1 MVFASVLDETP
12 YYLAVPDDGSG
23 LLKGL
28 LDQNSCFKKHMENS
42 DVDHLLVDYLQ
53 PIKVWNDYILV
64 LIFRAWFFLMHY
76 IVGGVL

>member
-1 MVFASVLDETP
+1 MDRYRAVHTLQEINQSRFMVFASVLDETP

-42 DVDHLLVDYLQ
+42 DADHLLVDYLQ
-53 PIKVWNDYILV
+53 PIKV
-64 LIFRAWFFLMHY
+64 
-76 IVGGVL
+76 

>member
-1 MVFASVLDETP
+1 MDRYRAVHTLQEINQSRFMVFASVLDETP

-53 PIKVWNDYILV
+53 PIKV
-64 LIFRAWFFLMHY
+64 
-76 IVGGVL
+76 

>member
-1 MVFASVLDETP
+1 MDRYRAVHTLQEINQSRFMVFASVLDETP
-12 YYLAVPDDGSG
+12 YYLAVPDDSSG

-53 PIKVWNDYILV
+53 PIKV
-64 LIFRAWFFLMHY
+64 
-76 IVGGVL
+76 